1 MENFEAAA
9 PELCKVALRI
19 LTILSSSAASE
30 RNWSNFSYIHDK
42 KRNRL
47 TPSQVLKL
55 VYIYSNYKL
64 TCPKLES
71 SDIMEATIWS
81 NNRPCENYKFE
92 LLDPD
97 DNNESSE
104 DELIESSN
112 KDKDTEL
119 SKSEMELLSE
129 SNVDSEDDN

>member
-19 LTILSSSAASE
+19 LTIPSSSAASE
-30 RNWSNFSYIHDK
+30 RNWSNFFYIYDK

-47 TPSQVLKL
+47 TLSQ
-55 VYIYSNYKL
+55 
-64 TCPKLES
+64 S
-71 SDIMEATIWS
+71 SDIMEATIRS
-81 NNRPCENYKFE
+81 NNRPCENHKFE

-97 DNNESSE
+97 DNDESSE

-112 KDKDTEL
+112 EDEDTEL
-119 SKSEMELLSE
+119 SESEMELLSK
-129 SNVDSEDDN
+129 SDVDSEDDN